1 MIKLLKRKQTLLLL
15 GAWLIIIVVI
25 IGDSVVRKLYSR
37 FGGLDEEISLAEE
50 KLVRLNAIVKQ
61 AAAVDAQYGKL
72 IQGYKNIQDT
82 ESLLQEIERLSRK
95 SGINLPN
102 FKPAATKDEGL
113 FKTYSLKIEVQDDV
127 TSIAQFLSMISEEF
141 KGANIERL
149 QISAQNKNELPKAAA
164 SISAVVFKE

>member
-1 MIKLLKRKQTLLLL
+1 MVKLLKRKQTLILL

-25 IGDSVVRKLYSR
+25 AGESAMRRLYSR
-37 FGGLDEEISLAEE
+37 FGSLDEEINLAEE

-61 AAAVDAQYGKL
+61 AAVVDAQYAKL
-72 IQGYKNIQDT
+72 MSGYKNIQDT

-113 FKTYSLKIEVQDDV
+113 FKTYSLKIEMQDDV
-127 TSIAQFLSMISEEF
+127 ASIAQFLIMISEEF
-141 KGANIERL
+141 KGVNIERL
-149 QISAQNKNELPKAAA
+149 QISAQNKNELPKASAA
-164 SISAVVFKE
+164 ISAAVFKQ